1 MTFRAGPAAPYAGP
15 MDVVAEVVRSG
26 LVESRHRGV
35 AVGVDPDGEV
45 MWSLGD
51 PSTVVFPRSANK
63 PFQALGM
70 LRHGLPLDGADLALA
85 SASHSAEP
93 FHVDGVRRILARAG
107 LDESALQTPPSY
119 PLDGHEHADVLRA
132 GGGRAPIFMDCSGKH
147 AAMLLTCVEN
157 GWSTHDYLD
166 PDHPLQ
172 VGITETFTD
181 LVGGP
186 PDVVG
191 VDGCGAPL
199 LATPL
204 AHLARGIGA
213 LRRGD
218 PGSPEARLVSAMTEH
233 PEWVSGTRRD
243 DLALARA
250 VPGALVKSGAESV
263 LVVGLPDGS
272 AFALKIEDGAERPLF
287 VVMRRILQLHDVGG
301 PGLVEPPVV
310 LGGGRPVGEV
320 RPAF

>member
-1 MTFRAGPAAPYAGP
+1 M
-15 MDVVAEVVRSG
+15 
-26 LVESRHRGV
+26 
-35 AVGVDPDGEV
+35 GVDPDGEV
-45 MWSLGD
+45 TWSLGD

-70 LRHGLPLDGADLALA
+70 VRSGLPLDGAELALA

-93 FHVDGVRRILARAG
+93 FHVEGVRAILARAG

-119 PLDGHEHADVLRA
+119 PLDGHEHAEVLRA
-132 GGGRAPIFMDCSGKH
+132 GGGRAPISMDCSGKH

-157 GWSTHDYLD
+157 GWSTHDYLA
-166 PDHPLQ
+166 PEHPLQ
-172 VGITETFTD
+172 VAIVEAFAD
-181 LVGGP
+181 AVGAR

-199 LATPL
+199 LATGL
-204 AHLARGIGA
+204 AHLARGISSLMTA
-213 LRRGD
+213 PD
-218 PGSPEARLVSAMTEH
+218 GSPEARVRTAMTEH

-250 VPGALVKSGAESV
+250 VPGALVKSGAEAV
-263 LVVGLPDGS
+263 VVVGLPDGR

-287 VVMRRILQLHDVGG
+287 VVARRILQLNGVGDG
-301 PGLVEPPVV
+301 DLVDPPAV